1 MVILYSRHSKCVTLN
16 CKQARVWGLRSKYVR
31 SLSLPTH
38 SSSLTLVTQT
48 WVCLQSVAYSF
59 VVHGNNWCGLCTC
72 IFINLSTLSCQNKLS
87 KGAEYM
93 MLGGRMVTGWGG
105 GWVCIILFEIP
116 KKWRS
121 YFKLQWEVSVVRSW
135 TFSGTTL
142 VILDCHSGECPII
155 IQNYSK
161 WLITTSSLLYMI
173 ITL

>member
-1 MVILYSRHSKCVTLN
+1 VFFFFFFFF
-16 CKQARVWGLRSKYVR
+16 
-31 SLSLPTH
+31 
-38 SSSLTLVTQT
+38 LTEEK
-48 WVCLQSVAYSF
+48 
-59 VVHGNNWCGLCTC
+59 GLCMC
-72 IFINLSTLSCQNKLS
+72 GVVFFFVFFFF
-87 KGAEYM
+87 
-93 MLGGRMVTGWGG
+93 LGGGG
-105 GWVCIILFEIP
+105 VCIILFEIP

>member
-1 MVILYSRHSKCVTLN
+1 MVILYSRLSKCVTLN
-16 CKQARVWGLRSKYVR
+16 CKQARIWGLRSKYVR
-31 SLSLPTH
+31 LLSLPTH

-48 WVCLQSVAYSF
+48 WVSLQSVAYSF

-72 IFINLSTLSCQNKLS
+72 IFINLSTLLCQNKLS
-87 KGAEYM
+87 KGAQYM
-93 MLGGRMVTGWGG
+93 VLGGEWWPDG

-121 YFKLQWEVSVVRSW
+121 YFKLQWEVSVVGSW

-155 IQNYSK
+155 IQNCSK
-161 WLITTSSLLYMI
+161 WLITVSKLYSRS
-173 ITL
+173 